1 MQYRGELQQV
11 LNTGGIY
18 RPCRASFLQ
27 QWRPKEGRLQRPT
40 NELQQT
46 LLNGWEPHE
55 PRENVIHE
63 GTDRKRREL
72 LIPSLRDHFVHTA
85 VARALAKHTTK
96 RFYFY
101 SCGSLPDRGQTFAI
115 KAVEGR
121 LRKKRPKYCLL
132 ADIKGF
138 YRNTKKDQVMR
149 CLRRVFKDERF
160 LELNEKILDQREDLI
175 ADLTEESK
183 LDEMREKLKDNA
195 ERLQEEMVDCSE
207 EEMIEYYVDQL
218 RNLGLNISYG
228 EDYDSDIDEVNPTDS
243 DEDDSIYQ
251 IDQKEYCEGNTDFS
265 KEQIDFYEGDSTFVD
280 LESDEVVDK
289 WKQYFGPDILNWIE
303 DHNWRKGSLYVRNMS
318 LSSDY
323 QIILKETSYSAANGE
338 SDDENEYAPGD
349 FADRY

>member
-1 MQYRGELQQV
+1 ME
-11 LNTGGIY
+11 
-18 RPCRASFLQ
+18 
-27 QWRPKEGRLQRPT
+27 K
-40 NELQQT
+40 
-46 LLNGWEPHE
+46 
-55 PRENVIHE
+55 
-63 GTDRKRREL
+63 L
-72 LIPSLRDHFVHTA
+72 LIFLFGGAIGAGVSWYL
-85 VARALAKHTTK
+85 TK
-96 RFYFY
+96 RHY
-101 SCGSLPDRGQTFAI
+101 
-115 KAVEGR
+115 
-121 LRKKRPKYCLL
+121 
-132 ADIKGF
+132 
-138 YRNTKKDQVMR
+138 
-149 CLRRVFKDERF
+149 
-160 LELNEKILDQREDLI
+160 EKILEQREDLI
-175 ADLTEESK
+175 ADLTEDSK

-195 ERLQEEMVDCSE
+195 ERLQEEMVNCSE

-228 EDYDSDIDEVNPTDS
+228 DDYDSDIDEVNPTDS

-280 LESDEVVDK
+280 PESETVIDK

-303 DHNWRKGSLYVRNMS
+303 DHDWRKGTLYVRNMS